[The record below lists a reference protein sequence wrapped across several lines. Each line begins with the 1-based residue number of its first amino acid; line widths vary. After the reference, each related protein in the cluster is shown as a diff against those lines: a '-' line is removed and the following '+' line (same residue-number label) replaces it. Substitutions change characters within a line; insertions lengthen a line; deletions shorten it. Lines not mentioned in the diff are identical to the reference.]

1 MFNQLPEVQ
10 RAYAYLQLAKRF
22 LLQCENQVITQAL
35 SVGIPHQLWQIP
47 TGMFLTL
54 KAQFLTCADANQR
67 GESLDSCSLGC

>member
-35 SVGIPHQLWQIP
+35 SVGIPHLLWQIP
-47 TGMFLTL
+47 T
-54 KAQFLTCADANQR
+54 AQFLTCADANQR
-67 GESLDSCSLGC
+67 GESLDSCSLGY